1 MTKRELVL
9 QFIRDLFRS
18 KTPIEI
24 AENELLGAQLAKMD
38 AETAV
43 EYYVAMVQYNQKRI
57 DRLME
62 RLEDMYDRQEFIS
75 QPSIRMARDHHV
87 DSIRANTPD
96 RISAPGQ
103 SQASV
108 ERRGL

>member
-18 KTPIEI
+18 KSPIEL
-24 AENELLGAQLAKMD
+24 AEQELLEAQLAKMD
-38 AETAV
+38 AETSV

-62 RLEDMYDRQEFIS
+62 RLDDMRLSLSPHPQ
-75 QPSIRMARDHHV
+75 
-87 DSIRANTPD
+87 
-96 RISAPGQ
+96 Q
-103 SQASV
+103 SDP
-108 ERRGL
+108 L

>member
-9 QFIRDLFRS
+9 QFIRDFFRS

-24 AENELLGAQLAKMD
+24 AENELLEAQLAKMD
-38 AETAV
+38 AETSV

-62 RLEDMYDRQEFIS
+62 RLDDMRLSLSPHPQ
-75 QPSIRMARDHHV
+75 
-87 DSIRANTPD
+87 
-96 RISAPGQ
+96 Q
-103 SQASV
+103 SVLLSETVSSASV
-108 ERRGL
+108 SHVHVPTIRE

>member
-18 KTPIEI
+18 KSPIEL
-24 AENELLGAQLAKMD
+24 AEQELLEAQLAKMD
-38 AETAV
+38 AETSV

-75 QPSIRMARDHHV
+75 QPSIRMVRDQHV
-87 DSIRANTPD
+87 DAIRANSPD
-96 RISAPGQ
+96 RISATSQ

-108 ERRGL
+108 EGRSL

>member
-18 KTPIEI
+18 KSPIEL
-24 AENELLGAQLAKMD
+24 AEQELLEAQLAKMD
-38 AETAV
+38 AETSV
-43 EYYVAMVQYNQKRI
+43 EYYVAMVQYNQKRV
-57 DRLME
+57 DRLIE

-96 RISAPGQ
+96 RISAPSQG
-103 SQASV
+103 QASV

>member
-18 KTPIEI
+18 KSPIEL
-24 AENELLGAQLAKMD
+24 AEQELLEAQLAKMD
-38 AETAV
+38 AETSV
-43 EYYVAMVQYNQKRI
+43 EYYVAMVQYNQKRV
-57 DRLME
+57 DRLIE

-75 QPSIRMARDHHV
+75 QPSIRMARDHHM

-96 RISAPGQ
+96 RISAPSQ

>member
-75 QPSIRMARDHHV
+75 QPSIRMARDHHM
-87 DSIRANTPD
+87 DGIRANTPD
-96 RISAPGQ
+96 RISAPSQ

>member
-18 KTPIEI
+18 KSPIEL
-24 AENELLGAQLAKMD
+24 AEQELLEARLAKMD

-43 EYYVAMVQYNQKRI
+43 EYYVAMLQYNQKRI

-62 RLEDMYDRQEFIS
+62 RLEDMYDRQEFIP
-75 QPSIRMARDHHV
+75 QPSIRMARDHHM

-96 RISAPGQ
+96 RISAPSQ

>member
-18 KTPIEI
+18 KSPIEL
-24 AENELLGAQLAKMD
+24 AEQELLEARLAKMD

-43 EYYVAMVQYNQKRI
+43 EYYVAMLQYNQKRI

-62 RLEDMYDRQEFIS
+62 RLESMYDRQEFIP
-75 QPSIRMARDHHV
+75 QPSIRMARDHHM

-96 RISAPGQ
+96 RISAPSQ